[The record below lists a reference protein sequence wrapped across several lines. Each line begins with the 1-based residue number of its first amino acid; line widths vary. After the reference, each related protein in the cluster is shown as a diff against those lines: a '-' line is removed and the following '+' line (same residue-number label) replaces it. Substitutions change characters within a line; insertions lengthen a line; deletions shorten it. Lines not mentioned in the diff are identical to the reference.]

1 MDIIILQFVAWY
13 ITAAILQNKDVSKI
27 IRFLRFTRISNDTAE
42 KRKKGYLSQQ
52 PINSAM

>member
-27 IRFLRFTRISNDTAE
+27 MRFLRFTRISNDTVE

>member
-1 MDIIILQFVAWY
+1 MGIIILQFVAWY
-13 ITAAILQNKDVSKI
+13 ITAAILPNKDVSKI
-27 IRFLRFTRISNDTAE
+27 MRFLRFTRISNDTAE